1 MINSTSSTKILVTGA
16 TGYIGGRLVPA
27 LLKAGYQVRVLVRDP
42 ERLTGRDW
50 LEAVEVVKGD
60 VLRIETLRS
69 ALKDIDA
76 AYYLIHSMASGDDF
90 HQRDLLAAKN
100 FSSAAKIAAVKQII
114 YLGGLGDYQADLSEH
129 LKSRQD
135 TGKVLA
141 ESGVPVTE
149 FRAAVIVGSGS
160 ISFEMI
166 RYLTERVPIMICPR
180 WVYTRTQ
187 PIALQD
193 VLAYLLAALT
203 TPRSFN
209 QIIEIGG
216 QDVITYGEMMLGYAA
231 GRGLKRIL
239 VPVPF
244 LTPKLSAYWVHWV
257 TPVSAEIAHA
267 LVEGLRNEALVTD
280 PSAAEI
286 FPAIDPVNYETAV
299 QIALEKL
306 TASEVETRWTDAL
319 TSSLGEQEPVYLTNL
334 EGLIIEQRQIKI
346 NNQRSEVFRTI
357 TRLGGERGWLYL
369 DWAWQIR
376 GLIDRALGGVGLRR
390 GRRDPDDLRVGDA
403 LDFWRVEEILP
414 DVKLLLRSEM
424 IIPGEAWLQYDLEN
438 GLAGEVV
445 LRQTAYFAPKGLVGL
460 IYWYSLYPMHV
471 LIFPGLIRAI
481 KQKAESHQETRR
493 NSD

>member
-1 MINSTSSTKILVTGA
+1 MINRTGMKVLVTGA

-27 LLKAGYQVRVLVRDP
+27 LLEEGYQVRVLVRDP
-42 ERLTGRDW
+42 ERLAGRSW
-50 LEAVEVVKGD
+50 LSSVEVVKGD
-60 VLRIETLRS
+60 VLQVETLTS
-69 ALKDIDA
+69 ALKDITA
-76 AYYLIHSMASGDDF
+76 AYYLIHSMASGADF

-100 FSSAAKIAAVKQII
+100 FSNAAKIADVKQII

-141 ESGVPVTE
+141 QSGVPVTE

-166 RYLTERVPIMICPR
+166 RYLTERVPVMICPK
-180 WVYTRTQ
+180 WVFTKTQ
-187 PIALQD
+187 PIALKD

-203 TPRSFN
+203 TPGSLN

-216 QDVITYGEMMLGYAA
+216 KDVITYGKMMLGYAE

-267 LVEGLRNEALVTD
+267 LVEGLRNEVLVTD
-280 PSAAEI
+280 TSADKI
-286 FPAIDPVNYETAV
+286 FPQIDPVDYQTAV

-306 TASEVETRWTDAL
+306 AASEVETRWTDSL
-319 TSSLGEQEPVYLTNL
+319 TSSLGKRDPVQLTSL
-334 EGLIIEQRQIKI
+334 EGLIIENRQINIKAG
-346 NNQRSEVFRTI
+346 NGEVFRTI
-357 TRLGGERGWLYL
+357 TRLGGEKGWLYFN
-369 DWAWQIR
+369 WAWQIR

-390 GRRDPDDLRVGDA
+390 GRRDANELRVGDA
-403 LDFWRVEEILP
+403 LDFWRVEEILA
-414 DVKLLLRSEM
+414 DKKLRLRSEM
-424 IIPGEAWLQYDLEN
+424 ITPGEAWLQYDLES
-438 GLAGEVV
+438 GEAGEVN
-445 LRQTAYFAPKGLVGL
+445 LRQTAYFAPKGLPGL
-460 IYWYSLYPMHV
+460 LYWYLLYPIHALV
-471 LIFPGLIRAI
+471 FSGLIRGI
-481 KQKAESHQETRR
+481 KDETEKNQEMRR
-493 NSD
+493 KSA